1 VISKRVRQLAR
12 RKLYEFGRNPLSHPQ
27 DNYLLREFEIE
38 ESKAYKNY
46 DEAGVIS
53 KDTAK
58 AKLFHHMNLL
68 SEELKRKE
76 AAKKNQIKKRVCNNA
91 EGGFQRF

>member
-1 VISKRVRQLAR
+1 MH
-12 RKLYEFGRNPLSHPQ
+12 EFGRNPLSHPQ
-27 DNYLLREFEIE
+27 DNYLLGEFGIE
-38 ESKAYKNY
+38 ESKAYKNC

-58 AKLFHHMNLL
+58 VKLFYHMNFS

-76 AAKKNQIKKRVCNNA
+76 AAKKNKTKKRVCNNA